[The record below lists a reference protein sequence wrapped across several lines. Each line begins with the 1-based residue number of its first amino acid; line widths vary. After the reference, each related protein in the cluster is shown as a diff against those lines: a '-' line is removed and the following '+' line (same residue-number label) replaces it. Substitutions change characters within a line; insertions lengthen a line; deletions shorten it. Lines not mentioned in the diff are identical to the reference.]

1 MTAPTFHDRI
11 RLPASMAAR
20 NAIAATY
27 NQLGG
32 AGGFLGATSGVLNS
46 FSDNVGFGQDY
57 EGGIIVWTSAT
68 GAHEVHGD
76 IRLAWQELG
85 TASGL
90 LGYPVGNETGTPDG
104 IGRYNHF
111 QGGSIYWT
119 PGTGAHE
126 VHGDIR
132 QRWAELGWETSPLG
146 YPITD
151 EAGVLNGPGRYN
163 DFQQGSIYWNPAAG
177 ALVSNGLLAG
187 GLDFDSGPISFST
200 GIAAG
205 GHAQVSL
212 APDGSAHFRG
222 TMHDSGAVAYN
233 YNVAFV
239 VVDADDRAYTF
250 ARSGNVAGTFE
261 SGSRDDPWD
270 VPGQDARIAQNWRSL
285 AAGSHWHCESSV
297 SGDVQALLGSVLTTI
312 GTVAAVIAICV

>member
-1 MTAPTFHDRI
+1 MTTRTFHDRI

-20 NAIAATY
+20 DAIAATY
-27 NQLGG
+27 NELGG
-32 AGGFLGATSGVLNS
+32 AGGFLGAASGVLNS
-46 FSDNVGFGQDY
+46 YSDNVGFGQEY
-57 EGGIIVWTSAT
+57 AGGIIVWTSGT

-76 IRLAWQELG
+76 IRLAWQRLG

-90 LGYPVGNETGTPDG
+90 LGYPLGNETGTPDG
-104 IGRYNHF
+104 MGRYNHF

-119 PGTGAHE
+119 PTTGAHE

-132 QRWAELGWETSPLG
+132 RRWADLGWETSFVG

-151 EAGVLNGPGRYN
+151 ETGVLNGPGRYN
-163 DFQQGSIYWNPAAG
+163 DFQQGSIYWNPTIGARDSAG
-177 ALVSNGLLAG
+177 LVPG
-187 GLDFDSGPISFST
+187 GLDFDSGPISFAT

-205 GHAQVSL
+205 GHTEVTLS
-212 APDGSAHFRG
+212 PDGSAHFRG

-250 ARSGNVAGTFE
+250 TRSGNVAGTFE

-285 AAGSHWHCESSV
+285 AAGARWHCDSSI